1 MTSRDYWKRRSLKL
15 EQLLHSRAD
24 ETVQA
29 VGRRYQT
36 AQKAISKQ
44 VDKVFTAYAKN
55 GALNAETAQRL
66 LSQKETEQARE
77 ELLQLYQQATGD
89 AKKALWTRLS
99 APAYSARIS
108 RLQALADSIYAQ
120 ARLVGMDE
128 ESLLQARLMDTYE
141 QAYYRTIFDEQQFI
155 GRSFDFTQ
163 LDNRQIQAAIA
174 SEWSGD
180 SWNARIWNNNDA
192 FATAVED
199 TVTVG
204 LLSGLRY
211 DEMQDMLEDVIGT
224 DDTEGAR
231 YRSAR
236 LIRTECAHVAN
247 QGHLM
252 GYKAAGLEYY
262 RFLATLDQRTDE
274 ECGKLDMQRFAID
287 EAEPGVNFPPMH
299 PNCRCTTMPDDS
311 PEELVKIKRFAR
323 DPTTG
328 KGTTV
333 PANMTYQE
341 WRAQNV
347 GVAAGTKT
355 STKSNGIPSSAIADD
370 AEVLKF
376 LGADARDDLQSII
389 RRSTIKLENGFAC
402 FPEDDKLN
410 EYVKRVKPL
419 KTYFDVAMH
428 GTSTAVGFG
437 TETTNMSPRLLA
449 AIIRHSDGWNGQ
461 KIRLLSCSTGERQGD
476 NYCFAEEL
484 ANALGVNVRAPNDTL
499 FIDSLGRMHI
509 GEGKSGAFVEYKP
522 NERGRRK

>member
-36 AQKAISKQ
+36 AQKAISQ
-44 VDKVFTAYAKN
+44 QIDKVFTAYAKN

-89 AKKALWTRLS
+89 AKKALWARLS
-99 APAYSARIS
+99 APTYSARIS

-174 SEWSGD
+174 GEWSGD
-180 SWNARIWNNNDA
+180 SWSARIWNNNDA

-252 GYKAAGLEYY
+252 GYKAAGVEYY

-311 PEELVKIKRFAR
+311 PEELAKIKRFAR

-333 PANMTYQE
+333 PANMT
-341 WRAQNV
+341 
-347 GVAAGTKT
+347 
-355 STKSNGIPSSAIADD
+355 
-370 AEVLKF
+370 
-376 LGADARDDLQSII
+376 
-389 RRSTIKLENGFAC
+389 
-402 FPEDDKLN
+402 
-410 EYVKRVKPL
+410 
-419 KTYFDVAMH
+419 
-428 GTSTAVGFG
+428 
-437 TETTNMSPRLLA
+437 
-449 AIIRHSDGWNGQ
+449 
-461 KIRLLSCSTGERQGD
+461 
-476 NYCFAEEL
+476 
-484 ANALGVNVRAPNDTL
+484 
-499 FIDSLGRMHI
+499 
-509 GEGKSGAFVEYKP
+509 
-522 NERGRRK
+522 